1 MLFWGWMDIAL
12 IAVLGA
18 GYLRRGQVPLIHDLT
33 TAAGTA
39 ELYGSPLPIVM
50 TSVGVAGGLSLAAS
64 AYLLLRGRDA
74 GRYIA
79 FAQTPLRCTLI
90 MPPSLVTLLSL
101 ILGTEVLKIWTLRRR
116 WTNKLRRE
124 RAAFDQCGHCAVHTV
139 DPAGKCVTQV
149 ITRGPS
155 GLRSSTR

>member
-50 TSVGVAGGLSLAAS
+50 ASVGVAGGLSLAAS

-79 FAQTPLRCTLI
+79 FAQTPLRCTLR
-90 MPPSLVTLLSL
+90 MQPSLVLLMYAAEGLTPVTLVSL
-101 ILGTEVLKIWTLRRR
+101 ILGTEVLKIWTLRPRR
-116 WTNKLRRE
+116 
-124 RAAFDQCGHCAVHTV
+124 
-139 DPAGKCVTQV
+139 P
-149 ITRGPS
+149 
-155 GLRSSTR
+155 